1 MNDSKNQSES
11 QTLPLF
17 SVYVIWCSKTN
28 MHYIGITKQKVRR
41 RIRQHRRGKRQL
53 IDREIQKLGW
63 EGNFD
68 WWLVEEHIPA
78 DQISEREQYWVATF
92 DSVYPNGYNKTCGGI
107 SKLTVSD
114 DTREILRQNALARD
128 LSGENN
134 PNFGKKHTDEARE
147 IIRQARVGKP
157 PWNKGITCSEEQK
170 AVLREKALERDISG
184 ENNPF
189 FGKHHTEEAK
199 EKNRQ
204 AHLGKPGRKGIPC
217 SEEAK
222 AKLRAK
228 ALERNVSGENNPFF
242 GKHHTEESKEKNRQA
257 QLGRTPWNKG
267 KKMTEEQKAKMRAK
281 RAAKAVAKENLAAA
295 NSTPKS
301 LSNLSDAVILQ

>member
-17 SVYVIWCSKTN
+17 SVYVIWCNKTN

-41 RIRQHRRGKRQL
+41 RIRQHRRGKKQL
-53 IDREIQKLGW
+53 IDRKIQKLGW

-134 PNFGKKHTDEARE
+134 PNFGKKHTDESRE

-199 EKNRQ
+199 EKIVKHISANLVVKVFRV
-204 AHLGKPGRKGIPC
+204 LRKQKLNFARKHSKEMLAAKTILSSANTTRKNLKKKIVKRN
-217 SEEAK
+217 SEERPGIK
-222 AKLRAK
+222 VRK
-228 ALERNVSGENNPFF
+228 
-242 GKHHTEESKEKNRQA
+242 
-257 QLGRTPWNKG
+257 
-267 KKMTEEQKAKMRAK
+267 
-281 RAAKAVAKENLAAA
+281 
-295 NSTPKS
+295 
-301 LSNLSDAVILQ
+301 

>member
-134 PNFGKKHTDEARE
+134 P
-147 IIRQARVGKP
+147 
-157 PWNKGITCSEEQK
+157 
-170 AVLREKALERDISG
+170 
-184 ENNPF
+184 
-189 FGKHHTEEAK
+189 
-199 EKNRQ
+199 
-204 AHLGKPGRKGIPC
+204 
-217 SEEAK
+217 
-222 AKLRAK
+222 
-228 ALERNVSGENNPFF
+228 FF